1 MDSIGPLPGLATG
14 KRPNQSEIGIGTYEK
29 SKNGARENNSS
40 GREGEML
47 RASYVEFNQERFYF
61 SSSCSQDE
69 ERSNESCGHD
79 QRPTTDR
86 VLACNGRREAWFK
99 PLACHSARTDA

>member
-1 MDSIGPLPGLATG
+1 MDLE
-14 KRPNQSEIGIGTYEK
+14 NGIE
-29 SKNGARENNSS
+29 R
-40 GREGEML
+40 L
-47 RASYVEFNQERFYF
+47 RAQLDFSPFAIPSRLRDSYVEFNQERFYF